1 MSRFDPLAD
10 EITAR
15 STGPVFGVPGSGA
28 TLSLLDRL
36 EKLGREF
43 VLTHFEGSAAI
54 MAGTAGRLSGR
65 VGVALSIKGPGVTN
79 MIPGLAVSAFESF
92 PLVALVEA
100 YGAAAPA
107 AKAHKRIDQAT
118 LTATVSKAI
127 TQFAANGPTFGE
139 LADLAEAETPGPVV
153 LELAEPAPQ
162 SGTPLPEPAY
172 PLRNGDAASVLRLV
186 QKARRPIVV
195 SGTPALRAGLSERL
209 RRLEIPVFTTA
220 AAKGLVDERGVNS
233 AGVYTGVGLELS
245 PEFSLFDQADLVVC
259 IGMRPSEVLA
269 TRPFPCPAVNLGA
282 TAEPGSEAFAFAAA
296 AGIDAAGDVLDQ
308 LDDRSW
314 GTDHVAAA
322 QERIEQ
328 AMLSNSLLPA
338 HVFSRVQARF
348 QRDVR
353 GVFDTGYFCT
363 IAEHAWRAPTASH
376 CLMSGQGRYMGT
388 GIPMG
393 IGAAICDSSLPTVV
407 FVGDGGIGPFVA
419 EAKIAVE
426 RRLPVLFCLMTDGR
440 FASLRTRALRDH
452 MTERPLTMVQPS
464 WRSVFEG
471 FGMQTMSAT
480 RESEVADALAAW
492 APSQGPAYL
501 EVSFD
506 PNPYEAMV
514 QGIR

>member
-1 MSRFDPLAD
+1 MSRFDSLAND
-10 EITAR
+10 IAAR

-36 EKLGREF
+36 ERLGREF

-54 MAGTAGRLSGR
+54 MAGTVGRLSGR
-65 VGVALSIKGPGVTN
+65 AGVALSIKGPGVTN
-79 MIPGLAVSAFESF
+79 MMPGLAVSAFESF
-92 PLVALVEA
+92 PLVAVVEA

-107 AKAHKRIDQAT
+107 AKAHKRVDQAA

-127 TQFAANGPTFGE
+127 TQFAPSGPTFGE
-139 LADLAEAETPGPVV
+139 LAALAEAETPGPVV

-172 PLRNGDAASVLRLV
+172 PLRNGDAAAVLGLV
-186 QKARRPIVV
+186 EKARQPIVV
-195 SGTPALRAGLSERL
+195 AGTLALRTGLAGWLGRL
-209 RRLEIPVFTTA
+209 QVPVFTTA
-220 AAKGLVDERGVNS
+220 AAKGLVDERQPNA

-245 PEFSLFDQADLVVC
+245 PEHGLFDHADLVVC
-259 IGMRPSEVLA
+259 IGMRPNEVLA
-269 TRPFPCPAVNLGA
+269 TRHFSKPAVNLGA
-282 TAEPGSEAFAFAAA
+282 TAEPGSEAFAFAAV
-296 AGIDAAGDVLDQ
+296 AGTDAADEVLDQ
-308 LDDRSW
+308 LDDKSW
-314 GTDHVAAA
+314 GIDQVAAA
-322 QERIEQ
+322 QERIER
-328 AMLSNSLLPA
+328 AMLSNEFLPA
-338 HVFSRVQARF
+338 HVFARVQAHFRHA
-348 QRDVR
+348 VR
-353 GVFDTGYFCT
+353 GVVDTGYFCT

-393 IGAAICDSSLPTVV
+393 LGAAICDPSLPTAV

-426 RRLPVLFCLMTDGR
+426 KRLPVLFCLMTDGR

-452 MTERPLTMVQPS
+452 LTERPLTMVQPS

-471 FGMQTMSAT
+471 FGMQAMCAADESA
-480 RESEVADALAAW
+480 VADALTAW

-506 PNPYEAMV
+506 PDPYEAMV

>member
-1 MSRFDPLAD
+1 MSGFDSLAED
-10 EITAR
+10 IAAR
-15 STGPVFGVPGSGA
+15 SAGPVFGVPGSGA

-36 EKLGREF
+36 ERLGRGF
-43 VLTHFEGSAAI
+43 VLTHFEGAGAI
-54 MAGTAGRLSGR
+54 MAGTVGRISGR
-65 VGVALSIKGPGVTN
+65 AGVALSIKGPGVTN
-79 MIPGLAVSAFESF
+79 MVPGLAVSAFESF
-92 PLVALVEA
+92 PLVAVVEA

-107 AKAHKRIDQAT
+107 AKVHKRIDQAA
-118 LTATVSKAI
+118 LMATVSKAI
-127 TQFAANGPTFGE
+127 TQFASGGPAFGE
-139 LADLAEAETPGPVV
+139 LVALAEAETPGPVI

-162 SGTPLPEPAY
+162 AGTPLPKPAF
-172 PLRNGDAASVLRLV
+172 PLRNEDAPAVLRLLE
-186 QKARRPIVV
+186 KARRPIVV
-195 SGTPALRAGLSERL
+195 AGALALRAGLADRIGKL
-209 RRLEIPVFTTA
+209 PLPVFTTA
-220 AAKGLVDERGVNS
+220 AAKGLIDESQPNS

-245 PEFSLFDQADLVVC
+245 PERGLFDQADLVVC
-259 IGMRPSEVLA
+259 IGMRPNEVLA
-269 TRPFPCPAVNLGA
+269 TRPFSQPAVNLGA
-282 TAEPGSEAFAFAAA
+282 TAEPGSEAFAFAAVA
-296 AGIDAAGDVLDQ
+296 SIDAAGEVLDR

-314 GTDHVAAA
+314 GVDQVAAA
-322 QERIEQ
+322 QERIER
-328 AMLSNSLLPA
+328 AMISNRFLPV
-338 HVFSRVQARF
+338 HVFARVQAHF

-393 IGAAICDSSLPTVV
+393 IGAAICDPSLPTAV

-426 RRLPVLFCLMTDGR
+426 RRLPILVLPYDGR
-440 FASLRTRALRDH
+440 PVCVAENAGPARSYDRAPADH
-452 MTERPLTMVQPS
+452 GSALLAIGVRRIWHEGDVR
-464 WRSVFEG
+464 RSEP
-471 FGMQTMSAT
+471 
-480 RESEVADALAAW
+480 EVADALSAW